1 MAVYNLSV
9 IHLGNLADLDPVDC
23 NESAEN
29 QPALLDTYYGAADP
43 AAGHITTLTV
53 YDDNDDQRITSND
66 RSDTEAIVFDLGSGP
81 QTTVYDA
88 LFNVRA
94 TVSFGPGSGQPYD
107 TGLAGNVQT
116 ATGDVFL
123 VMVDDGEG
131 WGSNPHDD
139 FPIDSIQINSISA
152 FGVQQM
158 ATASDTQSFV
168 PCFGA
173 GTLVETSRGA
183 CPVETLRVDD
193 MVQTLDNGLQPIRWV
208 GRRLVSAAR
217 LKARPRLLPVLI
229 MPGGLGDNRP
239 QSALMVSP
247 QHRLLLASRIMERVA
262 GTREILAPARK
273 LVGMPGIR
281 RVGGSAS
288 GVQYH
293 NFACDRHDVVL
304 AHGLPSETFLVGPC
318 VERAMDNVAKGG
330 MARFDPAQ
338 ALLRAGPVTPA
349 RPLFERRASL
359 GNLLERHRRHR
370 RPLLSL
376 H

>member
-94 TVSFGPGSGQPYD
+94 TVSFGPGSGQPDD

-131 WGSNPHDD
+131 WGSNPYDD
-139 FPIDSIQINSISA
+139 FPIESRS
-152 FGVQQM
+152 
-158 ATASDTQSFV
+158 TASLPLACSRWQRQATRSHLCPALALARWSKRRAAHAPLK
-168 PCFGA
+168 PCAWTTWFRPLITGS
-173 GTLVETSRGA
+173 SRS
-183 CPVETLRVDD
+183 V
-193 MVQTLDNGLQPIRWV
+193 
-208 GRRLVSAAR
+208 
-217 LKARPRLLPVLI
+217 
-229 MPGGLGDNRP
+229 
-239 QSALMVSP
+239 
-247 QHRLLLASRIMERVA
+247 
-262 GTREILAPARK
+262 
-273 LVGMPGIR
+273 
-281 RVGGSAS
+281 GSAS
-288 GVQYH
+288 VW
-293 NFACDRHDVVL
+293 C
-304 AHGLPSETFLVGPC
+304 
-318 VERAMDNVAKGG
+318 
-330 MARFDPAQ
+330 
-338 ALLRAGPVTPA
+338 LLHV
-349 RPLFERRASL
+349 
-359 GNLLERHRRHR
+359 
-370 RPLLSL
+370 
-376 H
+376 